1 MEIVVKADGKYYI
14 LRMGRKRKTG
24 NSLTSSWPTCT
35 QTSEMDFFFFFLVQ
49 IKSTEIAFISTEI
62 QQISLIHSFPKY
74 LLIIYYASGP
84 ESLETGDAV
93 ALDT

>member
-1 MEIVVKADGKYYI
+1 MEIVVKADGKYCI
-14 LRMGRKRKTG
+14 LRIGRKRKTG
-24 NSLTSSWPTCT
+24 NSLMSSWPTCT
-35 QTSEMDFFFFFLVQ
+35 QTAEMDFFFLVQ
-49 IKSTEIAFISTEI
+49 IKNTEIAFISTEI

-84 ESLETGDAV
+84 ENLEAGNAM